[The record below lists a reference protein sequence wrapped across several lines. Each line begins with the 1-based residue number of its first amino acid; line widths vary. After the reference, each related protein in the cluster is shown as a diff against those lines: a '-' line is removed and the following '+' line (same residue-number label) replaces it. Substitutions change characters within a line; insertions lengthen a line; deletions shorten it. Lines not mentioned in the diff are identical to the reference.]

1 MRLFVVTEEGFQCLQ
16 PGSGAC
22 LCKIE
27 AFFLLGERK
36 GMKEKGGREWDDK
49 MGGKKGGGACFKERP
64 PALCL
69 RFPSVCKWEATYT
82 ETLRIVCTRMLISI
96 VIMHAEKTYTHT
108 FLGAKGR

>member
-49 MGGKKGGGACFKERP
+49 MGGKKGGGLLQRETP
-64 PALCL
+64 GVVPEVSICL
-69 RFPSVCKWEATYT
+69 QVGSNIYRNT
-82 ETLRIVCTRMLISI
+82 
-96 VIMHAEKTYTHT
+96 
-108 FLGAKGR
+108 